1 MLHYFPCKRLF
12 FAIFL
17 PLLILLKGVA
27 HSTIFDIT
35 FCAYFLYF
43 YFHFSTRS
51 RKTVESEKVKWRQR
65 VRQRPLFAAGCSAP
79 GHHRTLCTLYMHKC
93 TPGYH
98 RKHIHHSAIQL
109 NRQAWKSRL
118 SDIFARLQHLHI
130 LLKFERRPFTAL
142 TKDTLPLKQQNS
154 EHFFIRKSLEFPLC
168 TYFDPQ
174 DSISSLGCPIKR
186 LGERLNEK
194 DGEVWGGGGWGEGE
208 CLPGLTFP
216 EAACVALLRR
226 GTLTLAWK
234 TDFRLHKLT
243 W

>member
-1 MLHYFPCKRLF
+1 MLRFIR
-12 FAIFL
+12 FL
-17 PLLILLKGVA
+17 WKF
-27 HSTIFDIT
+27 ST
-35 FCAYFLYF
+35 
-43 YFHFSTRS
+43 FSTRS

-65 VRQRPLFAAGCSAP
+65 VRQRPLFAAWCSA
-79 GHHRTLCTLYMHKC
+79 
-93 TPGYH
+93 PGYH

-118 SDIFARLQHLHI
+118 SDICAILQHLHI

-194 DGEVWGGGGWGEGE
+194 DGEVWGGGGGWGWGGMFTR
-208 CLPGLTFP
+208 PDISRSGLW
-216 EAACVALLRR
+216 
-226 GTLTLAWK
+226 GTAEKRDTNIGLKNWL
-234 TDFRLHKLT
+234 
-243 W
+243 

>member
-1 MLHYFPCKRLF
+1 MLRFIR
-12 FAIFL
+12 FL
-17 PLLILLKGVA
+17 WKF
-27 HSTIFDIT
+27 ST
-35 FCAYFLYF
+35 
-43 YFHFSTRS
+43 FSTRS

-93 TPGYH
+93 TPGHH

-109 NRQAWKSRL
+109 NRQAWKCRL
-118 SDIFARLQHLHI
+118 SDICARLQHLHI